1 MLKIGLTGGI
11 GSGKTTVA
19 KVFMQFGV
27 PVFFADDE
35 SKLLFNDLKVIEKI
49 KNIFGD
55 EIIFENKINKKKIA
69 ELVFSDTNKLNKLNS
84 ILHPLVA
91 ERYNTW
97 ILKNLNNKFTI
108 KEAAILFESGS
119 YIDCYKIICVSAELK
134 TRINRVTMRDS
145 VDTEK
150 VMERINNQ
158 WSEEQRLEK
167 SDFIIYNND
176 GDLVVPQ
183 VLKIIEAL
191 SI

>member
-35 SKLLFNDLKVIEKI
+35 SKLLFNDLKVIEEI
-49 KNIFGD
+49 KNSFGN
-55 EIIFENKINKKKIA
+55 EVILENKVNKKKIA
-69 ELVFSDTNKLNKLNS
+69 EIVFSDKSKLNKLNS

-91 ERYNTW
+91 ERYNKW
-97 ILKNLNNKFTI
+97 VQKNVSHKFTI

-119 YIDCYKIICVSAELK
+119 YLDCDKIICVSADLK
-134 TRINRVTMRDS
+134 TRVNRVITRDN
-145 VDTEK
+145 VDEKK

-167 SDFIIYNND
+167 SNFIIYNND

-183 VLKIIEAL
+183 VLKIMEAL